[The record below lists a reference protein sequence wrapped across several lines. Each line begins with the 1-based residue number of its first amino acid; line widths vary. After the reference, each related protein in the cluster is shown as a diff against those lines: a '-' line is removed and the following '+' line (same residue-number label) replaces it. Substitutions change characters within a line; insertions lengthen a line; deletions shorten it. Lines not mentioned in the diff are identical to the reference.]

1 MDFVHVYWGLEGI
14 YHLSACDTSHLR
26 VTTSNEKRKKQADPA
41 RNRNKVYSLYMFVNL
56 HVLLYIFVWCIR
68 VFILVLFQ
76 ASWSRFEPLG
86 ERQSL
91 LCRCGAAY
99 SSKQINVTLNL
110 HAQKSSCV
118 ALVNMLL
125 HYITLTYHF
134 EYRIS
139 LSLVLHH
146 QMDIGWRA
154 VLLKR
159 RLETRHRVPHIIW
172 IFDLY
177 S

>member
-1 MDFVHVYWGLEGI
+1 MDFVQLYWGLEGI

-76 ASWSRFEPLG
+76 ASWSCFEPLG

-118 ALVNMLL
+118 ALVNMFTALY
-125 HYITLTYHF
+125 HTDIPFWVQNIT
-134 EYRIS
+134 
-139 LSLVLHH
+139 V
-146 QMDIGWRA
+146 IGPA
-154 VLLKR
+154 SSDG
-159 RLETRHRVPHIIW
+159 HRVARGPSQTQIGN
-172 IFDLY
+172 
-177 S
+177 

>member
-76 ASWSRFEPLG
+76 ASWSCFEPLG
-86 ERQSL
+86 RTTKSFMPVQRSL
-91 LCRCGAAY
+91 LLKADKCHPQSACTEIIMRGTSEHVTALYHSDIPFWVQNITVIGPA
-99 SSKQINVTLNL
+99 SS
-110 HAQKSSCV
+110 
-118 ALVNMLL
+118 
-125 HYITLTYHF
+125 
-134 EYRIS
+134 
-139 LSLVLHH
+139 
-146 QMDIGWRA
+146 DG
-154 VLLKR
+154 
-159 RLETRHRVPHIIW
+159 HRVARGPSQTQIGN
-172 IFDLY
+172 
-177 S
+177 